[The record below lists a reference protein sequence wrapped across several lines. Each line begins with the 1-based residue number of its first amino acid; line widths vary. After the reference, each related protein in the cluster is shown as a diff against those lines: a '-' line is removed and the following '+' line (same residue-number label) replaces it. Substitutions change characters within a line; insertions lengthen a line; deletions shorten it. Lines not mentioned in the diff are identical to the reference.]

1 MTLRLT
7 QLFQGENIDKIFEY
21 PGDKSKMLTVQFATS
36 HLDENEREREII
48 LMTCMKEWSGSVY
61 DAHHM

>member
-1 MTLRLT
+1 MKECLIISFLRMTLRLT

-36 HLDENEREREII
+36 HLDENERERER
-48 LMTCMKEWSGSVY
+48 
-61 DAHHM
+61 

>member
-36 HLDENEREREII
+36 HLDENERERER
-48 LMTCMKEWSGSVY
+48 
-61 DAHHM
+61 